1 MATLPSAFYEPT
13 DDGFRATAL
22 TQGPWAPGF
31 QHGGP
36 PAALLAGEMARFGED
51 ASRRLLVRTT
61 LELLRPVPIDVVTVT
76 VESLRPGRRVDWLR
90 ATMRAGSHVV
100 AEATGMR
107 IVVAPLEVPPPHCAA
122 IEPPPPHEDAPA
134 IAFPYPH
141 PVGYLDGVDM
151 RQVEG
156 TWNAAGPVAVWAR
169 ATAPLVA
176 GRPIEP
182 IESAYL
188 VADAQNGICTALP
201 TPGYMFVNA
210 DLSVRLHRPFEG
222 DWVGLRARAR
232 GLPCGVGM
240 NQGTLFDARGEVG
253 SVEQSLALARV
264 PTSR

>member
-13 DDGFRATAL
+13 ADGFRATAL

-36 PAALLAGEMARFGED
+36 PAALIAGAMARFGD
-51 ASRRLLVRTT
+51 DPDRRLLVRTS
-61 LELLRPVPIDVVTVT
+61 LELLRPVPIDVVAVT
-76 VESLRPGRRVDWLR
+76 VEVLRPGRRVDWLR
-90 ATMRAGSHVV
+90 ATLRCGFHVV
-100 AEATGMR
+100 AVATGMR
-107 IVVAPLEVPPPHCAA
+107 ITLAPLDVPPPHCAA
-122 IEPPPPHEDAPA
+122 IEPPAPPDGAPP

-169 ATAPLVA
+169 AKVPLVA
-176 GRPIEP
+176 GRAIEP
-182 IESAYL
+182 IESVYL

-210 DLSVRLHRPFEG
+210 DLGVRLHRPFDGE
-222 DWVGLRARAR
+222 WVGLRARAR
-232 GLPCGVGM
+232 GLPCGIGM
-240 NQGTLFDARGEVG
+240 NQGTLFDAQGEVG
-253 SVEQSLALARV
+253 SVEQSLALAQV
-264 PTSR
+264 ASRR